1 MLRLTGL
8 PSPTR
13 YPDAIVGTEGGSIAI
28 EFRGPHGVRKMVVP
42 LEYVGT
48 DDRELSEL
56 ELLADL
62 KRLGYA
68 VTWRRDPSPDP
79 S

>member
-1 MLRLTGL
+1 
-8 PSPTR
+8 
-13 YPDAIVGTEGGSIAI
+13 
-28 EFRGPHGVRKMVVP
+28 MVVP